1 MNWEL
6 LSEVNLMDLDTR
18 LTKTK
23 IFWWSNHRMFL
34 NETKNRISKIFE
46 RIGIYYNRLSGRLN
60 VWNAI
65 DIHRNKSQFNLIFY
79 FFKLFF
85 FFIIINLRNRN
96 QFRFLVQHI
105 FISWNTNRIV
115 VWMVSLPL
123 FWRRKKTILDCRQF
137 TCKNFLS
144 DSQLCVHAFTQTR
157 RSKRRRRKKKWK
169 HSSR

>member
-1 MNWEL
+1 MIEI
-6 LSEVNLMDLDTR
+6 E
-18 LTKTK
+18 KC
-23 IFWWSNHRMFL
+23 FQ

-79 FFKLFF
+79 FFKLSSSSSSSSIYEIVTSFGF
-85 FFIIINLRNRN
+85 QCNIFS
-96 QFRFLVQHI
+96 FLEI
-105 FISWNTNRIV
+105 RIELLSG
-115 VWMVSLPL
+115 WFHCPCSGAE
-123 FWRRKKTILDCRQF
+123 KKTILDCRQF

-157 RSKRRRRKKKWK
+157 RSKRRRRKKK
-169 HSSR
+169 